1 LKAQIAKLEIAL
13 VLSKPN
19 TARDVSLSG
28 HGDISQDEFEDLG
41 PALEQ
46 FDLDVKYDTNSSP
59 ALRQLWAPADDP
71 LYMLLPTRD
80 ASNTLVKFALTAF
93 GWMHCAVRADEFL
106 KQHDEFWSNLEAGH
120 PVVEEQRPW
129 LALWLSLLA
138 VGLMYIDVENVPARP
153 ELPNDIISDPP
164 DTLTYAIDISRMWY
178 EASLQELHRIGFLRT
193 PRIESI
199 QTILVL
205 TLCTS
210 NNGDHQQ
217 EWVML
222 GACINMARAM
232 DMHRLGTE
240 NSLDVSL
247 IARSEWATPAG
258 RELGRRLWWN
268 IVIIDWCVPQQTYP
282 DPRLTYA

>member
-1 LKAQIAKLEIAL
+1 MKERSALKAQIAKLEIAL
-13 VLSKPN
+13 ALSRPA
-19 TARDVSLSG
+19 TARDIKATEECP
-28 HGDISQDEFEDLG
+28 DDFEDLG

-46 FDLDVKYDTNSSP
+46 FDLDVRYDPNSNP

-71 LYMLLPTRD
+71 LYMLLPTRT
-80 ASNTLVKFALTAF
+80 ASTKLIDFALSKF
-93 GWMHCAVRADEFL
+93 GWMNCAVRADAFV
-106 KQHDEFWSNLEAGH
+106 KQHEEFWSNLEAGE
-120 PVVEEQRPW
+120 PVVEEHRPW

-138 VGLMYIDVENVPARP
+138 AGLMYIDVDEIPDP
-153 ELPNDIISDPP
+153 SELPNNIISDPI
-164 DTLTYAIDISRMWY
+164 DKLGHAIDISRMWY
-178 EASLQELHRIGFLRT
+178 EASLQELHNIGFLRT
-193 PRIESI
+193 PRIECV

-217 EWVML
+217 EWIML

-240 NSLDVSL
+240 QSFDVQ
-247 IARSEWATPAG
+247 IATTRPDWATPAG

-268 IVIIDWCVPQQTYP
+268 IVICDW
-282 DPRLTYA
+282 